1 MSLPYSSDSV
11 VLSVVQALCVALPAA
26 GLPGWAHRFRTGAWA
41 LVAPLSISVVVG
53 GLIVAP
59 QGADALTWVALLGV
73 PFGAAVAL
81 GWAAHG
87 ARPALAAVT
96 VVAFLLAWQAP
107 DTRWGQAGG
116 LLLVAASCV
125 AIGRLLAG
133 AAPLDLLKLGIVAM
147 AVIDAVLVFGHQ
159 LQAPNATL
167 VAAMPGGG
175 LPRLQSAGFG
185 GAGIGYGDFFAAGVL
200 GGIVATEALGGVR
213 RQLVVAAGVLVA
225 SLLWDLLF
233 AWYDELPATVPVA
246 MVLVV
251 AEAVRRGRGRG
262 RPERPRARAP
272 TVAPVAS
279 D

>member
-1 MSLPYSSDSV
+1 MPLPYSSDSV
-11 VLSVVQALCVALPAA
+11 VLSVVQALCVALPAV
-26 GLPGWAHRFRTGAWA
+26 GLPAWAHRFRTGAWA

-59 QGADALTWVALLGV
+59 QGADVLTWVALLGV

-87 ARPALAAVT
+87 ARPSLAAVT
-96 VVAFLLAWQAP
+96 VVAFVLAWQTP

-147 AVIDAVLVFGHQ
+147 AVIDAVLVFGNQ

-175 LPRLQSAGFG
+175 LPQLQSAGFG
-185 GAGIGYGDFFAAGVL
+185 AAGIGYGDFFAAGVL
-200 GGIVATEALGGVR
+200 GGIVAAEALGGVR
-213 RQLVVAAGVLVA
+213 RQMVVAAAVLVA

-233 AWYDELPATVPVA
+233 TWYDELPATVPVA
-246 MVLVV
+246 VVLVV
-251 AEAVRRGRGRG
+251 AEAVRRGRPG
-262 RPERPRARAP
+262 RPVPPAAP
-272 TVAPVAS
+272 AVALPAP